1 MSSGVVVAAVLPL
14 PSDDERHA
22 WNEPDFGAAT
32 PRGDGRPPIGEQR
45 VRTNFLSRHG
55 FHAVFFAAL
64 YACYLYAIFGMAN
77 VVDAGN
83 VPHSLARLVAA
94 AVELA
99 LFYLVGLYL
108 LRRWL
113 ATRRTAWFV
122 LYMLLAA
129 LVCLVYV
136 AQMYSIYLSNNFISA
151 LAMQNL
157 DSASYTQSA
166 MEWVM
171 LGGGT
176 VGWLL
181 LGAAAW
187 RRAQRG
193 GHADGWLVGRRL
205 AAAFVVLVLLDAFLF
220 TQQRR
225 RVTLEPEYRQVP
237 FASLVV
243 NIGVALT
250 QDTEHGAM
258 GSAASLDGKTCLSDP
273 AAGKIAGYPF
283 QKDVV
288 FSHPLPFAATKGAV
302 AHPNVIVI
310 FTEGTSARL
319 IGAYGGRY
327 ARLTPN
333 IDRFAARAMK
343 VVDYYNHTAATYRGL
358 IGQTSSGFSFAGG
371 SGQDGWASEA
381 NTSRLAAIRRQTLA
395 TILGGRGYDTYFFE
409 PEHDGT
415 PFTHMLRSLGFDN
428 VETFETT
435 STLLHGDVAVQDQTD
450 QLDDGSLFRGL
461 TAFLKAREHGPDG
474 KPFFVATYNIGTH
487 AFIPMVAGGHAY
499 GDGHSQVLDKLHNYD
514 AAVGAFLD
522 YFDASPYAENTIV
535 VFTSDHATY
544 PDKPYRDV
552 AGKGLKPF
560 FVDRIPLLV
569 YDPTHHLPRVFDAQ
583 GRNSLD
589 MAPTLLQLL
598 GIGRVPNSFLGASLF
613 EMRRFPLGI
622 TALGDDF
629 YVTTP
634 AGVDAIWEVPPALKK
649 ASDCEK
655 AVVDTYYQLE
665 AANHLF
671 KPRG

>member
-1 MSSGVVVAAVLPL
+1 MRA
-14 PSDDERHA
+14 D
-22 WNEPDFGAAT
+22 
-32 PRGDGRPPIGEQR
+32 
-45 VRTNFLSRHG
+45 FLSRRG
-55 FHAVFFAAL
+55 FHAAFFAVL
-64 YACYLYAIFGMAN
+64 YACYLYAIFGMAKI
-77 VVDAGN
+77 VDAGN
-83 VPHSLARLVAA
+83 VSHSLVRLVAA
-94 AVELA
+94 AAELA

-113 ATRRTAWFV
+113 ATHRMAWFV

-129 LVCLVYV
+129 LACLVYV
-136 AQMYSIYLSNNFISA
+136 VQMYSIYLSNNFISA

-171 LGGGT
+171 LGGGA

-181 LGAAAW
+181 LGVAAW

-193 GHADGWLVGRRL
+193 RHAAGWLVGHRL
-205 AAAFVVLVLLDAFLF
+205 AAAFVVLALLNAFLF

-225 RVTLEPEYRQVP
+225 RVTLEPDYRQVP
-237 FASLVV
+237 FASLMV

-250 QDTEHGAM
+250 QDTDHGVR
-258 GSAASLDGKTCLSDP
+258 GSMALLNGKTCLSDP

-288 FSHPLPFAATKGAV
+288 FSHPLPFAAKKGAV

-310 FTEGTSARL
+310 FTEGTSTRL

-327 ARLTPN
+327 AGLTPN

-358 IGQTSSGFSFAGG
+358 IGQTSSGFSFPGG
-371 SGQDGWASEA
+371 GQDGWGSGA
-381 NTSRLAAIRRQTLA
+381 NTDRLTAIKRQTLA
-395 TILGGRGYDTYFFE
+395 TILGERGYDTYFFE
-409 PEHDGT
+409 PEHGGT
-415 PFTHMLRSLGFDN
+415 PFTRMLQSLGFGN
-428 VETFETT
+428 VETFEKT
-435 STLLHGDVAVQDQTD
+435 STLLHGDVTVQDGTN

-461 TAFLKAREHGPDG
+461 IAFLEARGQAADG

-487 AFIPMVAGGHAY
+487 AFIPMVKGGHAY
-499 GDGHSQVLDKLHNYD
+499 DGRSRVLDKLHNYD

-522 YFDASPYAENTIV
+522 YLRASPYAKNTIV

-544 PDKPYRDV
+544 PDKPYREV

-560 FVDRIPLLV
+560 FVDRIPLLIH
-569 YDPTHHLPRVFDAQ
+569 DPTHRLPRLFDAQ

-598 GIGRVPNSFLGASLF
+598 GIRQAPNSFLGTSLF
-613 EMRRFPLGI
+613 EPRSLPLGI
-622 TALGDDF
+622 SALGDGF
-629 YVTTP
+629 FVTTQ
-634 AGVDAIWEVPPALKK
+634 AGVDAMPEVSPVLK
-649 ASDCEK
+649 AVAECEK
-655 AVVDTYYQLE
+655 TVVENYYRLE
-665 AANHLF
+665 EKNRLF
-671 KPRG
+671 KPGA